1 MTNEHMWL
9 QGVVRDLCEQ
19 LGYVARLEADFADVK
34 VESPVPYAVEVQRV
48 STDFA
53 KRTAQRSANGMKTL
67 WLLPET
73 EKQRSLGRNGTD
85 NDDPLFYHPAVRL
98 RYYWA
103 GRDHRT
109 MVPTQYL
116 NREVWNAGAT
126 HKIDLSVAVTLWTL
140 ADDRSGFERSSSMPL
155 RGFLNEVLSGKLE
168 WFTKEQLHGTSNDKR
183 SKWAGW
189 ANPEDVQQVIAL
201 RQLKRLEGRRAANAA
216 RRRAIEAK
224 KRRESEDESQA
235 PFVEMAPPPV
245 ECDVSVGSSQHS
257 EFSAQPVEVHL
268 GGCLGASDSDDRQGP
283 LTEKLAKP
291 GPRYLQKAWWRRILN
306 FLRI

>member
-98 RYYWA
+98 CYYWA

-216 RRRAIEAK
+216 RRR
-224 KRRESEDESQA
+224 
-235 PFVEMAPPPV
+235 
-245 ECDVSVGSSQHS
+245 
-257 EFSAQPVEVHL
+257 
-268 GGCLGASDSDDRQGP
+268 SD
-283 LTEKLAKP
+283 
-291 GPRYLQKAWWRRILN
+291 
-306 FLRI
+306 